1 MNLET
6 GRSVLESAVARPNP
20 PVFRFSTE
28 NHAPQDRL
36 AAWREV
42 LGGGVHIHLD
52 VEPLDAAPPCATVE
66 LHRWGGTSLY
76 FSETTPVRA
85 LRTPLLVQDGDGDF
99 RLVRAEGAGYRFT
112 AQGVDHIVPAGGAAL
127 LSNGVVSAVEYLGS
141 CRVTAIRMS
150 RAALAAAIH
159 GFDDRPIRR
168 IAPDA
173 AALLL
178 LTGYAEA
185 MRRTCSAADPVL
197 AAQAARHLTDLAALA
212 LGASEDGSQS
222 ALNGVRA
229 ARLIEIKA
237 DVEKHLATDGL
248 CVAAVAARHRLP
260 VRYVQ
265 RLFEADG
272 ITFTEFV
279 LERRLARAHRML
291 SDLCFVA
298 QPIGIIAFEAGFTNQ
313 AYFNRAFRAR
323 YGAAPSDIRAQVRRD
338 HKVLV

>member
-1 MNLET
+1 MSPAT
-6 GRSVLESAVARPNP
+6 SRSALVERSAARPGP

-28 NHAPQDRL
+28 DYLPQERL

-42 LGGGVHIHLD
+42 LCGGVHVHLD
-52 VEPLDAAPPCATVE
+52 VEPLDGAPPRATVE

-85 LRTPLLVQDGDGDF
+85 LRTARLVRDGDGDF
-99 RLVRAEGAGYRFT
+99 RLLRAEGAGYRFT
-112 AQGVDHIVPAGGAAL
+112 AQGVDQIVPDGGAAL
-127 LSNGVVSAVEYLGS
+127 LSNGVVSAVEYLGP

-150 RAALAAAIH
+150 RAALAAAVR
-159 GFDDRPIRR
+159 GFDDRPIRC

-173 AALLL
+173 TALRLIA
-178 LTGYAEA
+178 GYAEA
-185 MRRTCSAADPVL
+185 MRRESPAADPVL
-197 AAQAARHLTDLAALA
+197 AAQAARHLTDLAVLA
-212 LGASEDGSQS
+212 LGATENGSEG

-229 ARLIEIKA
+229 ARLREIKA

-248 CVAAVAARHRLP
+248 SVAAVAERQRLP

-265 RLFEADG
+265 RLFEEDS

-279 LERRLARAHRML
+279 RERRLARAYDML
-291 SDLCFVA
+291 IDPRSIV
-298 QPIGIIAFEAGFTNQ
+298 QPIGLIAFEAGFTNQ
-313 AYFNRAFRAR
+313 AYFNRTFRSR

-338 HKVLV
+338 CMG